1 MSLITLKDQYLD
13 FRCHRMINIQV
24 ELNISLSAMVVASET
39 LRKVMFLCPF
49 YIDRNY
55 GIELQAQLTF

>member
-1 MSLITLKDQYLD
+1 
-13 FRCHRMINIQV
+13 
-24 ELNISLSAMVVASET
+24 MVVASET

-55 GIELQAQLTF
+55 GIELQAQLTFWN